1 MSFGIGTGTGNIL
14 TYAIIQVNSGCGC
27 MIKNRAWCE
36 DVVVTRA
43 LVVSALLRMELEIE
57 QFYVADLV
65 RNVLQNG
72 STLTIEGVNEGV
84 NRS

>member
-27 MIKNRAWCE
+27 MIKNRARSE

-43 LVVSALLRMELEIE
+43 LVVSALLRMELDIE
-57 QFYVADLV
+57 HFYVADLV
-65 RNVLQNG
+65 RNV
-72 STLTIEGVNEGV
+72 TW
-84 NRS
+84 

>member
-27 MIKNRAWCE
+27 MIKNRAWSE
-36 DVVVTRA
+36 DVVVMRA

-65 RNVLQNG
+65 RNVVQNG
-72 STLTIEGVNEGV
+72 STLTIEGVN
-84 NRS
+84 RS